1 MQENLAFSVLLL
13 ILGFVEQISGG
24 LSLPDLGRRVAF
36 ARDRIGFS
44 QEQMADKLG
53 FRDRQTIQAIEAGHR
68 RVAIEE
74 MVQLISITGQ
84 SLDFFT
90 DPFCLI
96 GEGNFTFRA
105 GQVDETSL
113 QQFQERAGRWIALWR
128 HFAAKSEQTPN
139 PLRFRLAIDEH
150 SSYEDAQ
157 AAGEELGKLWRL
169 GDVPSEALRKTAE
182 DHLDLLILDIEM
194 PEGISG
200 AACQLQSGDAILINR
215 QEHQGRR
222 NFDLAHEI
230 FHVLTWQA
238 LPPRRVDKTGP
249 KGYKDKRIE
258 QLAENFAGSL
268 LMPRPLVKHHWEAR
282 PEEVEIH
289 DWLKAV
295 AKHFRVTAIALKW
308 RLFCLDLL
316 KKTDLSDID
325 DERLVLSS
333 ANETGQREVPAAFS
347 RRFMEKMGWAIDR
360 GELSVRR
367 LASLLEITIEDLA
380 ELFNAH
386 GLTPPFDL

>member
-1 MQENLAFSVLLL
+1 M
-13 ILGFVEQISGG
+13 EQTSGG
-24 LSLPDLGRRVAF
+24 LVLPDLGRRVAY
-36 ARDRIGFS
+36 ARDRIGLS

-68 RVAIEE
+68 RVAVEE
-74 MVQLISITGQ
+74 MIRLISVTGQ

-90 DPFCLI
+90 DPFRLI

-105 GQVDETSL
+105 GQVDEASL
-113 QQFQERAGRWIALWR
+113 QQFQERAGHWIALWR

-169 GDVPSEALRKTAE
+169 GDVPSETLRKTVE
-182 DHLDLLILDIEM
+182 DHLDLLILDVDM
-194 PEGISG
+194 PEAISG
-200 AACQLQSGDAILINR
+200 AACQLQSGDVILINR
-215 QEHQGRR
+215 QEHRGRR

-238 LPPRRVDKTGP
+238 LPPRRVDKTES

-258 QLAENFAGSL
+258 QLADNFAGSL
-268 LMPRPLVKHHWEAR
+268 LMPRALVEHHWEAR
-282 PEEVEIH
+282 PEEADVH

-295 AKHFRVTAIALKW
+295 AKRLRVTPIALKW
-308 RLFCLDLL
+308 RLLCLDLL
-316 KKTDLSDID
+316 KKADLSDID
-325 DERLVLSS
+325 DQRLILSS
-333 ANETGQREVPAAFS
+333 ANEIGQREVPAAFS

-367 LASLLEITIEDLA
+367 LASLLEVTIEDLG
-380 ELFNAH
+380 ELFDAH

>member
-1 MQENLAFSVLLL
+1 M
-13 ILGFVEQISGG
+13 EQISEG
-24 LSLPDLGRRVAF
+24 LSLPDLGRRVAY
-36 ARDRIGFS
+36 ARERIGFS
-44 QEQMADKLG
+44 QEQMAEKLG
-53 FRDRQTIQAIEAGHR
+53 FRDRQTIQAIEGGHR

-74 MVQLISITGQ
+74 MVRLISVTGQ

-90 DPFCLI
+90 DPFRLV

-105 GQVDETSL
+105 GEADEAGL
-113 QQFQERAGRWIALWR
+113 EQFQERAGRWIALWR
-128 HFAAKSEQTPN
+128 HFAAKSEKTPN

-169 GDVPSEALRKTAE
+169 GDVPSESLRKTAE
-182 DHLDLLILDIEM
+182 DQLGLLILDTDM
-194 PEGISG
+194 PEGISV

-215 QEHQGRR
+215 QEHRGRR

-238 LPPRRVDKTGP
+238 LPPRRVDKTEP

-268 LMPRPLVKHHWEAR
+268 LMPRLLVKHHWEAR
-282 PEEVEIH
+282 PEEADIH

-295 AKHFRVTAIALKW
+295 AKRFRVTAIALKW
-308 RLFCLDLL
+308 RLLCLDLL
-316 KKTDLSDID
+316 KKADLSHID
-325 DERLVLSS
+325 DQRLVLSS
-333 ANETGQREVPAAFS
+333 ANQNGHRELPAAYS
-347 RRFMEKMGWAIDR
+347 RRFMEKMGWAVDR

-367 LASLLEITIEDLA
+367 LASLLEVTIEELA
-380 ELFNAH
+380 ELFVAH
-386 GLTPPFDL
+386 GLTPAFEL